1 MRRQRP
7 EACESKFKTPRGK
20 TPTMSVDLRAK
31 RCDSALCSTTVI
43 CSHSNS
49 LTERFHDMVLD
60 TLNNA
65 ARYFVLGERIATALK
80 YLQANDCTKLAVGKI
95 PIQGE
100 QIYALVQDNTT
111 KTRDQGVWEAHRKY
125 IDVQFVAAGVE
136 EMGYANIQTLT
147 VKKPYDEQADYA
159 LFEGTGSYVTVPAGS
174 FTIFFLEDGHIPGSA
189 VDGQPA
195 AVRKV
200 VVKVAV

>member
-1 MRRQRP
+1 M
-7 EACESKFKTPRGK
+7 
-20 TPTMSVDLRAK
+20 
-31 RCDSALCSTTVI
+31 I
-43 CSHSNS
+43 
-49 LTERFHDMVLD
+49 LD
-60 TLNNA
+60 TLDNS
-65 ARYFVLGERIATALK
+65 ARYFALGERIVAALK
-80 YLQANDCTKLAVGKI
+80 YLRENDCTKLPVGKI

-136 EMGYANIQTLT
+136 EMGYANIRSLT
-147 VKKPYDEQADYA
+147 VKKPYDEQVDYA
-159 LFEGTGSYVTVPAGS
+159 LFDGSGSFVTVPAGS
-174 FTIFFLEDGHIPGSA
+174 FTIFFPDDGHIPGSA

>member
-1 MRRQRP
+1 M
-7 EACESKFKTPRGK
+7 
-20 TPTMSVDLRAK
+20 
-31 RCDSALCSTTVI
+31 I
-43 CSHSNS
+43 I
-49 LTERFHDMVLD
+49 D
-60 TLNNA
+60 TLENS
-65 ARYFVLGERIATALK
+65 ARYFVLGERIATALR
-80 YLQANDCTKLAVGKI
+80 YLRENDCTKLPVGKI

-147 VKKPYDEQADYA
+147 VKQPYDEQVDFA
-159 LFEGTGSYVTVPAGS
+159 LFNGSGSFVTVPAGS
-174 FTIFFLEDGHIPGSA
+174 FTIFFPEDGHIPGSA

>member
-1 MRRQRP
+1 MI
-7 EACESKFKTPRGK
+7 
-20 TPTMSVDLRAK
+20 V
-31 RCDSALCSTTVI
+31 
-43 CSHSNS
+43 
-49 LTERFHDMVLD
+49 D
-60 TLNNA
+60 TLDNA
-65 ARYFVLGERIATALK
+65 ARYCGLGERIATALN
-80 YLQANDCTKLAVGKI
+80 YLRDTDCTKLGVGKI

-100 QIYALVQDNTT
+100 QIFALVQDNTT

-136 EMGYANIQTLT
+136 EMGYANIKTLT

-159 LFEGTGSYVTVPAGS
+159 LFDGIGIFLTVPAGS
-174 FTIFFLEDGHIPGSA
+174 FAIFFPEDGHIPGSA

-195 AVRKV
+195 SVRKV

>member
-1 MRRQRP
+1 M
-7 EACESKFKTPRGK
+7 
-20 TPTMSVDLRAK
+20 
-31 RCDSALCSTTVI
+31 I
-43 CSHSNS
+43 
-49 LTERFHDMVLD
+49 LD
-60 TLNNA
+60 TLDNA
-65 ARYFVLGERIATALK
+65 TRYSGLGERIVAALK
-80 YLQANDCTKLAVGKI
+80 YLGENDCTKLPIGKI

-136 EMGYANIQTLT
+136 EMGYANIKTLT
-147 VKKPYDEQADYA
+147 VKKPYDELVDFA
-159 LFEGTGSYVTVPAGS
+159 LFDGTGSFVTVPAGS
-174 FTIFFLEDGHIPGSA
+174 FTIFFPEDGHIPGSA

>member
-1 MRRQRP
+1 M
-7 EACESKFKTPRGK
+7 
-20 TPTMSVDLRAK
+20 
-31 RCDSALCSTTVI
+31 I
-43 CSHSNS
+43 I
-49 LTERFHDMVLD
+49 D
-60 TLNNA
+60 TLANA
-65 ARYFVLGERIATALK
+65 ALYFALGERIAVALE
-80 YLQANDCTKLAVGKI
+80 YLRENDCIRLPAGKI

-111 KTRDQGVWEAHRKY
+111 KPRDQGVWEAHRKY

-147 VKKPYDEQADYA
+147 VKKPYDEQVDYA
-159 LFEGTGSYVTVPAGS
+159 LFEGSGSFVTVPAGS
-174 FTIFFLEDGHIPGSA
+174 FTIFFPEDGHIPGSA
-189 VDGQPA
+189 VAGKPA